1 MENEKMQHE
10 KPLLI
15 NTKEVAR
22 ITGMSVGWVTKW
34 RHRIISARR
43 EGRVWRFE
51 ETKIKSRVAAGRSI
65 VD

>member
-1 MENEKMQHE
+1 MENDKIHQE

-15 NTKEVAR
+15 NSKEVAR
-22 ITGMSVGWVTKW
+22 ITGMSVGWVIKW

-43 EGRVWRFE
+43 VGGVWRFE
-51 ETKIKSRVAAGRSI
+51 ESKIRLRIVAGKNI